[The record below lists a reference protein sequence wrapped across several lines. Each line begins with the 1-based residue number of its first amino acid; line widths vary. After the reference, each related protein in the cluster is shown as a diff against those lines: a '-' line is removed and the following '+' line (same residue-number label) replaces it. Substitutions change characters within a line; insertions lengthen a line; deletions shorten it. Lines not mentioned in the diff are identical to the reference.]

1 MAEAEFDLEATQIA
15 FQQFE
20 TNRGNPRFAG
30 DKSLYIKFYHQPVL
44 DKTESLK
51 EGRPIYRDK
60 EYVDIIVPGDKG
72 NIVTRPVRPMDRLRW
87 PELYKSF
94 HENAE
99 QIQVG
104 TPLAVWPGITRS
116 QVEELKFFKVLTVEQ
131 LASMSD
137 SVAQRFM
144 GINSL
149 RTRAQTFLEASKG
162 MAQNDQFND
171 AMSKKDAQIAALNEA
186 VKELSAAVASI
197 KSTAS
202 EKALKSVDK
211 KLVQAAVVAEP
222 IDAHED
228 R

>member
-15 FQQFE
+15 FQKFE

-30 DKSLYIKFYHQPVL
+30 DKSLYVKFYYQPVL
-44 DKTESLK
+44 DKTKSLA
-51 EGRPIYRDK
+51 EGRPIYQDK

-72 NIVTRPVRPMDRLRW
+72 NVVTRPVRPMDRQRW
-87 PELYKSF
+87 PEIYKAF
-94 HENAE
+94 QENAE
-99 QIQVG
+99 QVQIG

-116 QVEELKFFKVLTVEQ
+116 QVEELKYFKVLTVEQ
-131 LASMSD
+131 LAHMPD
-137 SVAQRFM
+137 SVAQKFM
-144 GINSL
+144 GVNTL

-171 AMSKKDAQIAALNEA
+171 AISKKDAQISALNEA

-197 KSTAS
+197 KNPAA
-202 EKALKSVDK
+202 EKALKSADK
-211 KLVQAAVVAEP
+211 KLVAAQVVAEP
-222 IDAHED
+222 IDEHED